1 MVQKIYTETEMIM
14 RWDLEAL
21 QVNYGMECV
30 LFTVKLVLE
39 IGNYKLTTD
48 SVMELLYNINTLANH
63 YRVGQANCI
72 H

>member
-1 MVQKIYTETEMIM
+1 MVQKIFTVNEIIM

-30 LFTVKLVLE
+30 LFTVKLVVE
-39 IGNYKLTTD
+39 IGNCKLTTD